1 MQRLSETSVEVM
13 KVCTS
18 PKSCDGV
25 IWAFMYA
32 IGDSGGAVKGIV
44 CTQLVDRPPITET
57 SDTSQV
63 VASSFNAAAGWLIA

>member
-1 MQRLSETSVEVM
+1 M

-32 IGDSGGAVKGIV
+32 TGGGAVKGIV